1 MILTCLSAFGR
12 QSVDLLDTPINLQSQ
27 KVRLDTL
34 LQTITRKTGL
44 RFSYNSKRL
53 NTAYTL
59 ALPSKKVTARE
70 ILDQLRTKTNVLYS
84 RVENHVILNIE
95 KSTIQQNPSAKPTTP
110 ARIQPTSLKPAPP
123 EQTKPVEPQVDQQKE
138 VAISVDT
145 LSVAAPVVPLPDT
158 ATALKS
164 IVATQTNNAVLPMQD
179 SSSVQ
184 PATVAL
190 PAQRDTPKPR
200 PAPVVNTKRNQKK
213 PGYFIDLGISTGET
227 LFIGATLRT
236 GTNSFFG
243 TLSIR
248 SNGSSAILLYGLSG
262 SLRAG
267 GRSKIVLNT
276 YLGTYS
282 KSFRATRS
290 ADSVVTNHTISVS
303 GLWAGINGGVEWK
316 LNTSG
321 SWKLFVGLSFN
332 ALESRYRVDGK
343 NQGLTGMPG
352 SNPERKYAA
361 FYPFYTLSNTYDDTS
376 FESLKT
382 WLGLHVGLYRTIFSR

>member
-59 ALPSKKVTARE
+59 AFASKKVTARE

-110 ARIQPTSLKPAPP
+110 AHIQPTSLKPVPP
-123 EQTKPVEPQVDQQKE
+123 EQPKPVEALGQQKE
-138 VAISVDT
+138 VAITVDT

-158 ATALKS
+158 ATASKS
-164 IVATQTNNAVLPMQD
+164 NVATQTNNAVLPMQD

-184 PATVAL
+184 TAAVAQRAL
-190 PAQRDTPKPR
+190 RDTPKPR
-200 PAPVVNTKRNQKK
+200 PAPVVNAKRNQKK
-213 PGYFIDLGISTGET
+213 PGYFIDMGISTGET
-227 LFIGATLRT
+227 LFMGATLRT

-262 SLRAG
+262 SLRSG
-267 GRSKIVLNT
+267 DRSKIVLNT
-276 YLGTYS
+276 YFGTYS
-282 KSFRATRS
+282 KSFRAIRS

-332 ALESRYRVDGK
+332 ALESRYTVDGK

>member
-123 EQTKPVEPQVDQQKE
+123 EQPKPVEPQADQQKE
-138 VAISVDT
+138 VAITADT
-145 LSVAAPVVPLPDT
+145 LSVAAPAVPLPDT
-158 ATALKS
+158 ATVSKS
-164 IVATQTNNAVLPMQD
+164 RVATQTNNAVLPVQD
-179 SSSVQ
+179 SSAVQ
-184 PATVAL
+184 PAAVAP
-190 PAQRDTPKPR
+190 PAQRDTAKPR
-200 PAPVVNTKRNQKK
+200 PAPVAAVKRNQKK
-213 PGYFIDLGISTGET
+213 PGYFIDLGINTEET
-227 LFIGATLRT
+227 LFMGATLRT

-267 GRSKIVLNT
+267 ARSKIVLNT
-276 YLGTYS
+276 YFGTYS
-282 KSFRATRS
+282 KSFRATGS

-316 LNTSG
+316 LNPSG
-321 SWKLFVGLSFN
+321 SWKLFIGLSFN
-332 ALESRYRVDGK
+332 ALESSYTVDGK